1 MNNVDGCMMEEKL
14 NVPLPIQN
22 EQSVIWRFMDFTK
35 FVSVLDKGSL
45 FLCRADKLDDSFEG
59 SSTELDFKFWKSN
72 YLMGKIREGKMG
84 NAMMQQ
90 NWQEISDGFAT
101 LKKLVNIN
109 SWYMKEYESAAMWN
123 LYAQT
128 KEAVAIKSSCKRLRK
143 SLPDCDQLLIGQVK
157 YIDYKKERMEE
168 KCITDRFFYK
178 RKSYEHEEEIRII
191 LLKNLNGELPS
202 TIQAVETEGGVY
214 VETQIDTLIEKVY
227 VAPNSPDWFRELVKR
242 ILKLYGFHKEVIR
255 TSLDDKALY

>member
-1 MNNVDGCMMEEKL
+1 MMEEKL

-35 FVSVLDKGSL
+35 FVSVLDKGSI

-59 SSTELDFKFWKSN
+59 SSTESDTNFWKSE
-72 YLMGKIREGKMG
+72 YYVRKIREGKEG
-84 NAMMQQ
+84 YAMMQQ
-90 NWQEISDGFAT
+90 NLQDISGGFEL
-101 LKKLVNIN
+101 LKKFVNIN
-109 SWYMKEYESAAMWN
+109 SWYMKEYESAAMWK
-123 LYAQT
+123 LYAKT
-128 KEAVAIKSSCKRLRK
+128 NEAVTIRSSYKRLRE

-157 YIDYKKERMEE
+157 YIDYRKERMEE

-178 RKSYEHEEEIRII
+178 RKSYEYEEEIRII

-202 TIQAVETEGGVY
+202 AIQAQAVETEGGIY
-214 VETQIDTLIEKVY
+214 VKTQIDTLIEKVY